1 MNTPLRRVAAFGAVL
16 LFAVIANLTWIQVV
30 KAHEYSNR
38 PGNTRQVLAE
48 YDRERGPIVDGRT
61 AVALSKAT
69 ADRLKYLRT
78 YPEGPVYAP
87 ITGYYSLIYGAT
99 GLEREENDILSGND
113 DRLIVDR
120 ITQLLSG
127 RKPKGGTIAVTIN
140 ARAQRVAYDQLKGK
154 TGAVIAID
162 PTTGAILA
170 MATSPSYDPARLS
183 SHNTDQIRR
192 AYAQLS
198 QDPTQPLLNRTI
210 SAVYPPGSTFK
221 LVTAAAA
228 LTSGKY
234 TKDTVIPAPRTLR
247 LPNSTAV
254 LKNFGGETCSPTGKM
269 TLEAALKVSCNTAF
283 ALLGIALGD
292 VALRDQAE
300 AFGFNTTFDTPMTS
314 ATSVFPLSL
323 DPAQTAQAAI
333 GQFDVTA
340 TPLQMAIVS
349 AAIANNG
356 SWFKPYL
363 VSKQLAP
370 DLSVLDVTQPELGGR
385 AVSPQV
391 AAQLRDMMITVVN
404 QGTGTAAQISG
415 ISVAGK
421 TGTAEHGN
429 GLAPHAWF
437 TAFAPAAA
445 PKVAVAVIVE
455 DGGGNTEATGGRV
468 AAPIAREVMK
478 AVLTR

>member
-1 MNTPLRRVAAFGAVL
+1 MVD
-16 LFAVIANLTWIQVV
+16 VIARARVT
-30 KAHEYSNR
+30 
-38 PGNTRQVLAE
+38 
-48 YDRERGPIVDGRT
+48 
-61 AVALSKAT
+61 
-69 ADRLKYLRT
+69 
-78 YPEGPVYAP
+78 
-87 ITGYYSLIYGAT
+87 
-99 GLEREENDILSGND
+99 DI
-113 DRLIVDR
+113 I
-120 ITQLLSG
+120 
-127 RKPKGGTIAVTIN
+127 
-140 ARAQRVAYDQLKGK
+140 
-154 TGAVIAID
+154 
-162 PTTGAILA
+162 
-170 MATSPSYDPARLS
+170 
-183 SHNTDQIRR
+183 
-192 AYAQLS
+192 YAQLS

-468 AAPIAREVMK
+468 AAPIAREALERTRPSMPSRAES
-478 AVLTR
+478 AVTAPKSAELSGKPRPNLWSKSSRPGSKPGWSRCRRRVPLPMQSAMA